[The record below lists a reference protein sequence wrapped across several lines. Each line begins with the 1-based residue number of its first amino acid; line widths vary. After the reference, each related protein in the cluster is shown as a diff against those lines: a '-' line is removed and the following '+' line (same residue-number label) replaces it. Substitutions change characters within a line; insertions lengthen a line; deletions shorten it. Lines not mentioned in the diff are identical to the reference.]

1 MGTRSAEELVR
12 VVTARQLARET
23 SRLLDE
29 LHREGTCLLVTRHG
43 YPVAAMYAAGTS
55 NLRAAIRSAA
65 TMAEPPDAGTVD
77 VTAELERLALDPSE
91 QRVLEGFLEKSTL
104 DEILALGLE
113 LQEVMRAAASL
124 QFKQLVVRDLMGY
137 KPTMLGRT
145 IAKAL
150 RERRL
155 A

>member
-77 VTAELERLALDPSE
+77 VTAELGRLALDPRSSGSS
-91 QRVLEGFLEKSTL
+91 RGSWRSPRS
-104 DEILALGLE
+104 
-113 LQEVMRAAASL
+113 MRSSL
-124 QFKQLVVRDLMGY
+124 SVSSC
-137 KPTMLGRT
+137 
-145 IAKAL
+145 
-150 RERRL
+150 RR
-155 A
+155 